1 MRRGDRFPGDQA
13 EVVFADEFVEQL
25 GDLTEAERLDVL
37 AEVVRLCDDPAGK
50 HPLKA
55 PLAGW
60 NTLDVN
66 AGQRRVVYKASV
78 VDGCGLIEVL
88 CLGPRS
94 ENEVYDIATGLVD
107 SGLLT
112 ADEATAL
119 WDALAL
125 LGIVEEEVGLD
136 GWDYA
141 PPPAPEGMIRTAVAA
156 GLLNEE
162 VAQLLSLPEL
172 QAALEHGWD
181 SGAPDPEAAL
191 VAALEVAR
199 ARGRRGGEGRAIV
212 QSRATPRCGAQ
223 MPRAAARCIRR
234 LDHPG
239 PHRAR

>member
-1 MRRGDRFPGDQA
+1 VRRGDRFPGNQA
-13 EVVFADEFVEQL
+13 EVVFSDEFVEQL
-25 GDLTEAERLDVL
+25 GELTAAERLDVL
-37 AEVVRLCDDPAGK
+37 AEVLRLCDDPAGK

-55 PLAGW
+55 PPAGW

-66 AGQRRVVYKASV
+66 AGQRLVVYKASV
-78 VDGCGLIEVL
+78 VEACGLIEVL

-94 ENEVYDIATGLVD
+94 ESEVYDIAAGLVD

-112 ADEATAL
+112 PEEATAL

-125 LGIVEEEVGLD
+125 LGVVEEEV
-136 GWDYA
+136 A
-141 PPPAPEGMIRTAVAA
+141 R
-156 GLLNEE
+156 
-162 VAQLLSLPEL
+162 LLSLPEL
-172 QAALEHGWD
+172 EAALERGWGSD
-181 SGAPDPEAAL
+181 GPDPEAAL

-212 QSRATPRCGAQ
+212 ESRGTPRCGAE
-223 MPRAAARCIRR
+223 MPRASALCIRR